1 MVSLNRIWWE
11 HLAPKAMHKRRREVE
26 TQLRQWCS
34 TEYGK
39 FWLDTARKESGVIR
53 CKPGDIIPNFT
64 LIALGDQPAYIA
76 PKIKVR
82 HGHRAV
88 GPDEF
93 QSGTSLSEGELP
105 FQPTIRLDLAI
116 DPMLLESART
126 TARTG
131 KAVKHVPG
139 VKQPSTV
146 LSVPANFLLSPK
158 NWPKKAYVLYQHIFG
173 EGTSYPDDGY
183 FYVGVTTRS
192 WQMRWNEHRR
202 AIQAGSP
209 LLFHR
214 KFREEMEA
222 ERITYIHHKVM
233 GITDNIEQLYDTEE
247 YLVEGHWK
255 DTRRLNMIPGGK
267 SGIKYLRENGL
278 LAQNI
283 VPLPDERDRIVA
295 TWLKDNPRRGLPA
308 PWVAEKWK
316 DDDWAIAQICGRENR
331 LSPEQVKAI
340 RKLAATHSAEIIAER
355 IGALNAQQVQR
366 VIDGKTY
373 TRIS

>member
-1 MVSLNRIWWE
+1 MVSLNRKWWE
-11 HLAPKAMHKRRREVE
+11 LLAPKAMHRRRCEVE

-39 FWLDTARKESGVIR
+39 FWLDTACKEGGVIR
-53 CKPGDIIPNFT
+53 CKPGDIIPIFS
-64 LIALGDQPAYIA
+64 LIALGDRPAYIA
-76 PKIKVR
+76 PKTKVR

-88 GPDEF
+88 GTGEF
-93 QSGTSLSEGELP
+93 QSGQSLAEAELAL
-105 FQPTIRLDLAI
+105 QPTIRLDLAT
-116 DPMLLESART
+116 DPMMLESART

-131 KAVKHVPG
+131 KTSKHVPG

-158 NWPKKAYVLYQHIFG
+158 NWPKNTYVLYQHIFG
-173 EGTSYPDDGY
+173 DGSSYPDDGY

-192 WQMRWNEHRR
+192 WQMRWNEHKR
-202 AIQAGSP
+202 AIQKGSP

-214 KFREEMEA
+214 KFREEMQA

-247 YLVEGHWK
+247 YLVSGHWE

-267 SGIKYLRENGL
+267 SGLKYLRENGL
-278 LAQNI
+278 LAQNV

-308 PWVAEKWK
+308 PWVVEKWK
-316 DDDWAIAQICGRENR
+316 DDDWAVAQICGRENR

-340 RKLAATHSAEIIAER
+340 RKLAATYSAVIIAER